1 MIGMLARLV
10 RIRLALMN
18 GVAVLGGFLLARG
31 ERGAVLAAL
40 ACGGVIL
47 LVAGAS
53 ALNQVMERDLDRLME
68 RTRLRPL
75 PQGELSVPAATTIA
89 AVIIIAG
96 IMLLL
101 KAGGVLPA
109 VLGSGALVWY
119 LGVYTPLKRRTSMAL
134 PIGALCGAVPPLI
147 GWCAAGGTPG
157 DPRIIVLSGVLFLW
171 QMPHFWLV
179 QRRHR
184 QDYPGDASF
193 LPSLPGNSEQL
204 SPLFGL
210 WLLALLAAALLLPA
224 FGLLSGPAALCYPI
238 LPMLLIPL
246 MLLRRERMLRG
257 VLNLFPLLLTLS
269 IFWDAGF

>member
-1 MIGMLARLV
+1 MIGILARLV

-18 GVAVLGGFLLARG
+18 GVAVLAGFLLARG
-31 ERGAVLAAL
+31 EREPMLAAL

-47 LVAGAS
+47 LAAGAS

-75 PQGELSVPAATTIA
+75 PQGELSVSAATAIA
-89 AVIIIAG
+89 GVIIIAG
-96 IMLLL
+96 IMLLV
-101 KAGGVLPA
+101 KVGGVLPA
-109 VLGSGALVWY
+109 VLGGGALAWY

-134 PIGALCGAVPPLI
+134 PMGALCGAVPPLI
-147 GWCAAGGTPG
+147 GWCVAGGALG
-157 DPRIIVLSGVLFLW
+157 DPRIMFLSGVLFLW

-184 QDYPGDASF
+184 QDYPADAAF
-193 LPSLPGNSEQL
+193 LPSLPGHSEQL

-224 FGLLSGPAALCYPI
+224 FGLLNGPAALCYPL
-238 LPMLLIPL
+238 LPLVLIPL
-246 MLLRRERMLRG
+246 VLLRRERMLRG
-257 VLNLFPLLLTLS
+257 MLNLFPLLLTLT

>member
-1 MIGMLARLV
+1 MMMLV
-10 RIRLALMN
+10 RLLRVRLAVMN
-18 GVAVLGGFLLARG
+18 GVATMAGYLLFPGNREMVAAWLACCGVGLLA
-31 ERGAVLAAL
+31 A
-40 ACGGVIL
+40 GG
-47 LVAGAS
+47 S

-75 PQGELSVPAATTIA
+75 PQGELSVAAATGIA
-89 AVIIIAG
+89 AVLVSAG

-109 VLGSGALVWY
+109 VLGSAALVWY
-119 LGVYTPLKRRTSMAL
+119 LGVYTPLKRRTGLAL

-147 GWCAAGGTPG
+147 GWCVAGGSPG
-157 DPRIIVLSGVLFLW
+157 DPRIMVLSGVLFLW

-184 QDYPGDASF
+184 QDYPADAAF
-193 LPSLPGNSEQL
+193 LPSLPGNGEQL

-224 FGLLSGPAALCYPI
+224 FGLLNGPAALCYPI
-238 LPMLLIPL
+238 LPLVLIPL
-246 MLLRRERMLRG
+246 VLLRRERALRG
-257 VLNLFPLLLTLS
+257 VLNLFPLLLTMTIL
-269 IFWDAGF
+269 WEAGF